1 MNLHL
6 IFYENNMKWE
16 IRYYLTENAHRNGV
30 AVFKEVIN
38 GNRDYA
44 IKWAQNKC
52 KNSEFV
58 AYDLIQ
64 K

>member
-1 MNLHL
+1 
-6 IFYENNMKWE
+6 MKWE
-16 IRYYLTENAHRNGV
+16 IRYYLIENAHRSGI
-30 AVFKEVIN
+30 AAFKEVIN

-52 KNSEFV
+52 KNSKFIT
-58 AYDLIQ
+58 YDLIQ